1 MPWIALVGD
10 RNESYPSHREVD
22 AVIPLLG
29 VGAEW
34 VPTDSGRDLSGY
46 DGIWLM
52 PGSPYA
58 DDAAAYAAITHAREQ
73 SVPFLGTCGGLQ
85 YAVVEYFRRVIGVVD
100 ASHAESDGP
109 SESNVVTAQ
118 ACSLVGEERE
128 VLPVAGTRFAALV
141 PEPFVGMHYCNYA
154 PSSEALQAL
163 VANGWVIA
171 ATAQDAE
178 AEVLELTGHPYFMVS
193 LFQPQIGSLAGKP
206 LHPLLRKFVRC
217 AVVFAESREAQQAV
231 YAVPQRGATLSE

>member
-1 MPWIALVGD
+1 MPRIALLGD
-10 RNESYPSHREVD
+10 RNENYPSHREVD

-29 VGAEW
+29 VSAEW
-34 VPTDSGRDLSGY
+34 VATDSSSDLGQY

-58 DDAAAYAAITHAREQ
+58 DDASAYAAITYAREH

-85 YAVVEYFRRVIGVVD
+85 YAVVEYFRQVIGVAD

-118 ACSLVGEERE
+118 ACSLFGEERE
-128 VLPVAGTRFAALV
+128 VLPVAGTRFADMV
-141 PEPFVGMHYCNYA
+141 PGPFVGMHYCNYA
-154 PSSEALQAL
+154 PSSEALHAL
-163 VANGWVIA
+163 VAHGWVIA

-178 AEVLELTGHPYFMVS
+178 AEVLELPGHPYFMLS

-206 LHPLLRKFVRC
+206 LHPMLREFVRC
-217 AVVFAESREAQQAV
+217 TEVFAASRPAV
-231 YAVPQRGATLSE
+231 TGGQR